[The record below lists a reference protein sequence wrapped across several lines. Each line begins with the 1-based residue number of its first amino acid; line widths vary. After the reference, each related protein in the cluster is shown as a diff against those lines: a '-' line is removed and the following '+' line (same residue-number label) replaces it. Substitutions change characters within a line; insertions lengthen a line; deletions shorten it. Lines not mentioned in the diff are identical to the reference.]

1 LGSFE
6 GKQRRK
12 SGYYIA
18 AAFFVITILILKGPQ
33 TLFHAIYLPDNN
45 AVAYLG
51 WLPQVGNIMSVGV
64 YSSSPGLWMFKL
76 SGIELHKL
84 VNISSELGGIIS
96 YIIATAH
103 FIIFGYWIGWRW
115 PVCFQPRI
123 RLIKS
128 TFARYGLFFMLNI
141 VIGLAVSIFGL
152 S

>member
-1 LGSFE
+1 
-6 GKQRRK
+6 
-12 SGYYIA
+12 
-18 AAFFVITILILKGPQ
+18 
-33 TLFHAIYLPDNN
+33 
-45 AVAYLG
+45 
-51 WLPQVGNIMSVGV
+51 VGNITPKEPYEIEIDGYGV
-64 YSSSPGLWMFKL
+64 E
-76 SGIELHKL
+76 IELRKL